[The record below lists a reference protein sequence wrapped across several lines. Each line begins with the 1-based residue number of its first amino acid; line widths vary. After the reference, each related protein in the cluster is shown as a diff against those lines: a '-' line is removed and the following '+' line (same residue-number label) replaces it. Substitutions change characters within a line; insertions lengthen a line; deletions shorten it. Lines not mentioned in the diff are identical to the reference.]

1 MTPFLVRTRTNP
13 TGRAERDM
21 AIYIAIETEDDALK
35 AVKSAIPSGWH
46 VEDVIGQALPRLV
59 ERQRLAPGRA
69 EQLA

>member
-1 MTPFLVRTRTNP
+1 MVRTRTNP

-21 AIYIAIETEDDALK
+21 AIYIAMVETEDDALK

-59 ERQRLAPGRA
+59 ERQRLAPGRV